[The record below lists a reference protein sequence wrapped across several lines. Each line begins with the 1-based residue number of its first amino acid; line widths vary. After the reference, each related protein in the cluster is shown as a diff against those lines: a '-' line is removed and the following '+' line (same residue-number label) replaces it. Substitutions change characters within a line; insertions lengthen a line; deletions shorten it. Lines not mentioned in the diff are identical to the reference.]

1 MMSAAP
7 APPSSGQCGQGRLG
21 AGVSCRLCPGYSHTE
36 EAALLP
42 SLALH
47 SYSEPVTH
55 LSSSANTIYLSSM
68 GMVMTALVI
77 LVMATLM
84 SGSEARVSMIQSR
97 ACYYQRHNRELVC
110 QCREDNTHLHLKLR
124 EFINARQEVRSKNS

>member
-1 MMSAAP
+1 
-7 APPSSGQCGQGRLG
+7 
-21 AGVSCRLCPGYSHTE
+21 
-36 EAALLP
+36 
-42 SLALH
+42 
-47 SYSEPVTH
+47 
-55 LSSSANTIYLSSM
+55 M

-124 EFINARQEVRSKNS
+124 EFINARQEVRTKKSSCL

>member
-1 MMSAAP
+1 M
-7 APPSSGQCGQGRLG
+7 GTVTLRRLPCCHLS
-21 AGVSCRLCPGYSHTE
+21 V
-36 EAALLP
+36 
-42 SLALH
+42 ALH
-47 SYSEPVTH
+47 SYREPVTH
-55 LSSSANTIYLSSM
+55 LSSGSANTIYLSSM

-110 QCREDNTHLHLKLR
+110 QCREDNTRLHLKLR
-124 EFINARQEVRSKNS
+124 EFINARQEISRI